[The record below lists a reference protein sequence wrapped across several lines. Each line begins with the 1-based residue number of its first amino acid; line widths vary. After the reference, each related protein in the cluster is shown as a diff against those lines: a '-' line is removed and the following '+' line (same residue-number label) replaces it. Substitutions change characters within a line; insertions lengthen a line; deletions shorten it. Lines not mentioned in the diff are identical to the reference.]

1 MGRQPS
7 SLVVLGDHLVDDRGQ
22 ARHLIEC
29 EADAD
34 PSEIVCRI
42 PVVEAPAGDGTHLV
56 VELGPADTTAA
67 IAEADEVDR
76 LRITRLASGWQSTR
90 TGVPGIHR
98 WLTLLFDDMTV
109 PGALTGVM
117 NRPTGSPL
125 GLRPPRLAPPGKR
138 TAIGGWQW

>member
-42 PVVEAPAGDGTHLV
+42 PVVEAPAGGGTHLV
-56 VELGPADTTAA
+56 VELGPDC
-67 IAEADEVDR
+67 R
-76 LRITRLASGWQSTR
+76 WQLPER
-90 TGVPGIHR
+90 AG
-98 WLTLLFDDMTV
+98 
-109 PGALTGVM
+109 
-117 NRPTGSPL
+117 L
-125 GLRPPRLAPPGKR
+125 GLERKAS
-138 TAIGGWQW
+138 